1 MILKCVKVVA
11 AAAFALVSLNVS
23 GQDLLARQAPIDRKL
38 KAVDSVALI
47 RQIKAEKSA
56 YPAYSLY
63 PNWSNERVHA
73 YGNTVTIPDTFR
85 IDMTGFRMPTEHT
98 KITSKFGPR
107 RRRMHNGLDIKV
119 YIGDTIRAAFSGKV
133 RMVKYERRGYGK
145 YVVIRHENGLETVY
159 GHLSK
164 QIVDENQ
171 YVEAGEP
178 IGLGGNTGRSTGSHL
193 HFETRFLGQ
202 AINPALLF
210 DFEKQ
215 DIVADSYLFRKGNNR
230 YQRNRTNSKN
240 VNLLASSDGTIRYHK
255 VRSGDTLSR
264 IALVGSL
271 FERRKSFLVI
281 LVLIK
286 LHAVGIIVR
295 PRAIRQKQASDNSQR
310 PLTNTAQIPIHF
322 FPQHDDVSLSPLAR
336 KETAW

>member
-1 MILKCVKVVA
+1 MILKCMKVVMA
-11 AAAFALVSLNVS
+11 TAFALVSLHVS

-47 RQIKAEKSA
+47 RQIKAEQSA

-63 PNWSNERVHA
+63 PNWSHDRVHA
-73 YGNTVTIPDTFR
+73 FGNTVSIPDTFR
-85 IDMTGFRMPTEHT
+85 IDMSGFHMPTTST

-107 RRRMHNGLDIKV
+107 RRRMHNGLDVKV

-133 RMVKYERRGYGK
+133 RMVKFERRGYGK
-145 YVVIRHENGLETVY
+145 YIVIRHENGLETIY

-164 QIVDENQ
+164 QLVAEDQ
-171 YVEAGEP
+171 YVEAGEV

-215 DIVADSYLFRKGNNR
+215 DIVADSYLYRKNGGRVRATTGSSNANAM
-230 YQRNRTNSKN
+230 
-240 VNLLASSDGTIRYHK
+240 ASSDGTIRYHK

-264 IALVGSL
+264 IAQQTGTSIDALCKL
-271 FERRKSFLVI
+271 NHITRRTI
-281 LVLIK
+281 LRPGQVL
-286 LHAVGIIVR
+286 R
-295 PRAIRQKQASDNSQR
+295 CS
-310 PLTNTAQIPIHF
+310 
-322 FPQHDDVSLSPLAR
+322 
-336 KETAW
+336 

>member
-1 MILKCVKVVA
+1 MIFKCVKIVAVVVLMLA
-11 AAAFALVSLNVS
+11 SSNAF

-38 KAVDSVALI
+38 KAIDSVALI
-47 RQIKAEKSA
+47 RQIHKEMAA

-63 PNWSNERVHA
+63 PDWNNERVHA
-73 YGNTVTIPDTFR
+73 YGKTVVIPDSFR
-85 IDMTGFRMPTEHT
+85 IDMTGFCMPTSNT

-107 RRRMHNGLDIKV
+107 RRRMHNGLDVKV

-133 RMVKYERRGYGK
+133 RMVKYERRGYGQ

-164 QIVDENQ
+164 QLVKEDQ
-171 YVEAGEP
+171 YVEAGEV

-215 DIVADSYLFRKGNNR
+215 DIVADSYLFQNRNRYRNNRNAGTITSDGDIQYYKVRKGD
-230 YQRNRTNSKN
+230 S
-240 VNLLASSDGTIRYHK
+240 
-255 VRSGDTLSR
+255 
-264 IALVGSL
+264 
-271 FERRKSFLVI
+271 
-281 LVLIK
+281 
-286 LHAVGIIVR
+286 
-295 PRAIRQKQASDNSQR
+295 
-310 PLTNTAQIPIHF
+310 
-322 FPQHDDVSLSPLAR
+322 LAR
-336 KETAW
+336 ISKKTGTSIDALCKLNRITRRTTLRIGQVLRCS

>member
-1 MILKCVKVVA
+1 MIFKCVKIVAVVVLMLA
-11 AAAFALVSLNVS
+11 SSNAF

-38 KAVDSVALI
+38 KAIDSVALI
-47 RQIKAEKSA
+47 RQIHKEMAA

-63 PNWSNERVHA
+63 PDWNNERVHA
-73 YGNTVTIPDTFR
+73 YGKTVVIPDSFR
-85 IDMTGFRMPTEHT
+85 IDMTGFCMPTSNT

-107 RRRMHNGLDIKV
+107 RRRMHNGLDVKV

-133 RMVKYERRGYGK
+133 RMVKYERRGYGQ

-164 QIVDENQ
+164 QLVKEDQ
-171 YVEAGEP
+171 YVEAGEV

-215 DIVADSYLFRKGNNR
+215 DIVADSYLFQKGRNRYRNNRNAGTITSDGDIQYYKVRKGD
-230 YQRNRTNSKN
+230 S
-240 VNLLASSDGTIRYHK
+240 
-255 VRSGDTLSR
+255 
-264 IALVGSL
+264 
-271 FERRKSFLVI
+271 
-281 LVLIK
+281 
-286 LHAVGIIVR
+286 
-295 PRAIRQKQASDNSQR
+295 
-310 PLTNTAQIPIHF
+310 
-322 FPQHDDVSLSPLAR
+322 LAR
-336 KETAW
+336 ISKKTGTSIDALCKLNRITRRTTLRIGQVLRCY